1 MEQDK
6 MKKQR
11 QYKSAEEKVRLLR
24 LHLIEKQPVSKICEE
39 SGVAPT
45 VFYRWQE
52 ALFANAALSLENKY
66 RPERNKD
73 QAKIEKLESQIRM
86 KDATMAELLQEHV
99 ALKKELGE
107 L

>member
-1 MEQDK
+1 

-11 QYKSAEEKVRLLR
+11 RQHGAEDKLKLIR

-39 SGVAPT
+39 AGIAPSL
-45 VFYRWQE
+45 FHRWQE
-52 ALFANAALSLENKY
+52 ALFANGALALANKY

-73 QAKIEKLESQIRM
+73 QEKIAKLESRIRQ
-86 KDATMAELLQEHV
+86 KDEVLAELMVEHV
-99 ALKKELGE
+99 ALKKASGE

>member
-1 MEQDK
+1 

-11 QYKSAEEKVRLLR
+11 RYLSAEDKVKLIR
-24 LHLIEKQPVSKICEE
+24 LHLIEKQPVSKICDEA
-39 SGVAPT
+39 GIAPT
-45 VFYRWQE
+45 MFYRWQE
-52 ALFANAALSLENKY
+52 VLFANAALALENKY

-73 QAKIEKLESQIRM
+73 QEKIEKLESQIRK

-99 ALKKELGE
+99 ALKKEFGE

>member
-1 MEQDK
+1 
-6 MKKQR
+6 MKSQR
-11 QYKSAEEKVRLLR
+11 RYLSAEDKVKLLR

-39 SGVAPT
+39 SGIAPT

-52 ALFANAALSLENKY
+52 SLFVNGALALENKF

-73 QAKIEKLESQIRM
+73 QEKIEKLESQIRK

-99 ALKKELGE
+99 ALKKEFGE